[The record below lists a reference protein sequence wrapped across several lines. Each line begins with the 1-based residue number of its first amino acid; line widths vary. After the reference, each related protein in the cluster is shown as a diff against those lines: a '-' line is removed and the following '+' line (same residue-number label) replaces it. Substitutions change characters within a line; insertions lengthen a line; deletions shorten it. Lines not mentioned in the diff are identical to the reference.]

1 MIDERS
7 MKQEDMLSKAS
18 PPSTAAFHA
27 FLREGHLL
35 SEEDERGVKEKKYDD
50 LNDRQDDENKSSDA
64 EEIGEDGIDFIQALS
79 DRGDAAE

>member
-1 MIDERS
+1 

-35 SEEDERGVKEKKYDD
+35 SEEDERGVRVKKDRDDD